1 MLNESKIHWG
11 CTYSRPC
18 CNLMHTEGRIHNPA
32 HVEKQWGLN
41 RRLQRKE
48 KRRTFDHLCCLSESQ
63 PKTLVASR
71 IHYSN
76 WLQLT
81 PTLALATTRTH
92 IKRTHRPVNNLM
104 RNGFAWL
111 PFASEWRGKK
121 TSAWVNAACKC
132 YRSLPPK
139 CTRALQAL
147 TWIHKIMINHAKSVW
162 ARPKRIDMVSD
173 GAWSLHRLRGK
184 LWKSTSQIHDSS
196 SWSCWRGRSF

>member
-1 MLNESKIHWG
+1 MPSFPSLEYIYGISLSLSPSRAVPMLNESKIHWG
-11 CTYSRPC
+11 FTYSRPC

-71 IHYSN
+71 IHCSN
-76 WLQLT
+76 WLQLI
-81 PTLALATTRTH
+81 PTLTLATTRTH

-111 PFASEWRGKK
+111 PFASEWRGEKRLLEWMQHA
-121 TSAWVNAACKC
+121 SATAHF
-132 YRSLPPK
+132 L
-139 CTRALQAL
+139 
-147 TWIHKIMINHAKSVW
+147 
-162 ARPKRIDMVSD
+162 
-173 GAWSLHRLRGK
+173 
-184 LWKSTSQIHDSS
+184 
-196 SWSCWRGRSF
+196 